1 MKSKLSSLAAS
12 QEHGNEP
19 RPSYMHLPREKSVKP
34 PRALARTSIPGLLR
48 GEKNVVM
55 KNTPPE

>member
-1 MKSKLSSLAAS
+1 
-12 QEHGNEP
+12 
-19 RPSYMHLPREKSVKP
+19 MHLPREKSVKP